1 MNSNKRVYYV
11 FTQHMEERAGVAVE
25 KVAGKSTEKAA
36 KQAYQMEMRWNNCS
50 LRRFAISNT

>member
-1 MNSNKRVYYV
+1 MNSNKCVYYV

-36 KQAYQMEMRWNNCS
+36 KAGIPDGNEVK
-50 LRRFAISNT
+50 